1 MILRITGSLA
11 LHQIGI
17 DDAAE
22 MFRVMDSQREHLG
35 RWLPFVPLTRTVGD
49 SRAFIQSVVDGS
61 ELGFVMRFAG
71 IYIGTVGFKETAV
84 DNSRT
89 EIGYWMREDYQGR
102 GLMTAAVRELVRFAM
117 EDQGIGEVFIKCAVG
132 NERSRNIPLRLGF
145 TFREVTPRGEYVSD
159 GVFRDV
165 EVYSLKKL

>member
-61 ELGFVMRFAG
+61 ELVFVMRF
-71 IYIGTVGFKETAV
+71 
-84 DNSRT
+84 
-89 EIGYWMREDYQGR
+89 
-102 GLMTAAVRELVRFAM
+102 
-117 EDQGIGEVFIKCAVG
+117 
-132 NERSRNIPLRLGF
+132 
-145 TFREVTPRGEYVSD
+145 D

-165 EVYSLKKL
+165 EVYSLQSAK